1 MARMANKGSFTAGD
15 KRAGRKPGTPNGVT
29 RETRE
34 AFRLLIENNIPK
46 LDGWLQ
52 KAAKKNPI
60 AALTLLKDLAEFVI
74 PKLQRTELT
83 GKDGEALQVTL
94 VKGL

>member
-1 MARMANKGSFTAGD
+1 MARMANKGSFKAGD
-15 KRAGRKPGTPNGVT
+15 KRAGRKPGTANRVT
-29 RETRE
+29 KETRE
-34 AFRLLIENNIPK
+34 AFRLLIEANTDK